1 MTTELNNAVEDF
13 FDHRSRQ
20 RNSNYN
26 LKLKRE
32 VKAQR
37 KQIEN
42 GELDEEVL
50 MCISGERI
58 IKAGL
63 DVLTKEPKSKLAK
76 LIHGHQ
82 SNEIF
87 IKDRDPNLFILMVE
101 FLRTDFKLP
110 PKKYDD
116 VRVSFKEELEFWG
129 LMNQYNKAMEKEA
142 KVRRL

>member
-1 MTTELNNAVEDF
+1 M
-13 FDHRSRQ
+13 
-20 RNSNYN
+20 
-26 LKLKRE
+26 
-32 VKAQR
+32 
-37 KQIEN
+37 EN

-76 LIHGHQ
+76 LVLSHP

-129 LMNQYNKAMEKEA
+129 LMDQYNKAMEKEA
-142 KVRRL
+142 KMRRL